1 MIDRMGL
8 SFGCP
13 DALSMNPTRISLSCG
28 LGQNEPAFG
37 IIARVLGNNAALT
50 RAEP

>member
-13 DALSMNPTRISLSCG
+13 DALSMNPTHISLSA
-28 LGQNEPAFG
+28 QNEPAFG